1 MRRFFLC
8 LLAFGVLAVV
18 SVMILPSFV
27 SSDWMRAELGRQ
39 LSNATGSAIALNG
52 PVRLSV
58 VPHLAVVAENVSL
71 DADGLTAEIGEVAG
85 SVTLSSLWSDRLH
98 VREVRLVRPV
108 VALRPK
114 AEATAATQD
123 GGAEAGQA
131 STGET
136 RDPLAALV
144 AFLEKSA
151 IDKIS
156 ISEGT
161 LRQEDAGGSVD
172 VVKDLDLTLA
182 VPDIDGELSLSAGA
196 GVEGRRYEVTLA
208 VSPLRPLLE
217 HKPAELSLS
226 LQAEPQLAAGLTELT
241 ASGQVALNANGGY
254 QIRGGKLT
262 IGDEALGLDALFVP
276 GSRPRFLADLNAER
290 LDLSAFLEGGET
302 AASSS
307 QPEEPAGRTDKAKAA
322 AGLQALA
329 GFDADIS
336 VNVGALAVGDISASD
351 VTLTAT
357 LKDGQL
363 SGRLEHLGIDAG
375 SVAAD
380 LAADVSAA
388 EPIFQGRVVSNGLDV
403 SKLAALAGQAVP
415 LTGTVTMDTAFAFR
429 GLSASSVRKT
439 INVTGGASLRDA
451 TIVIPGIADPA
462 MAEVKAKKL
471 ALKIEGLAKP
481 MRLAGSLVW
490 RGKPA
495 EIDLTL
501 PVRDLLMD
509 ANARAGDIPLKL
521 DVRTKE
527 ATLALD
533 GKAALAGSYAGKVN
547 FAAAD
552 LQALLAWIG
561 QADAGGITQFAFNG
575 DVQASAAGVA
585 FQKATLSVNGVEG
598 SGNGAVELGTP
609 LKISSALHFKELD
622 LARLAGAPSAAPQA
636 KAKGKAGGGPA
647 PDAPLDLSALRT
659 IDASIKVDAEKLGY
673 GRVVAG
679 PVATSLRISEGIAN
693 LDIPESPFYGG
704 QVAASLTAD
713 GSGTEPSIAV
723 KASISGASAAPLLTD
738 LANFK
743 HLEGALQTTFDI
755 AGAGGTTG
763 ALKRALK
770 GTAQVRFSDG
780 AIRGIDVADVYN
792 NLVGLMSSGFK
803 QNDNKATGF
812 TELGASFAI
821 DNGVARTDDIKL
833 VGPLVRMSGKG
844 EANLPEDQLN
854 FRLDPRVVA
863 SLQGQGADIAT
874 EGIGVPVIIEGS
886 FAAPRIYP
894 DLSGLLK
901 NPDAA
906 LSTLKKLGLPTGKLG
921 LDELLSGE
929 GKGGKLR
936 DILSGAIGKQPK
948 DEGRELSIEQIIG
961 GGSAEPE
968 AAPPAEGQV
977 PPDAAAEQPSPE
989 TPQPEQQPA
998 AEAEQ
1003 PAQDK
1008 STLGKLFKL
1017 LQ

>member
-8 LLAFGVLAVV
+8 LLALGVLAVV

-71 DADGLTAEIGEVAG
+71 DADGMTAEIGEVAG

-114 AEATAATQD
+114 AEAAAVAQD

-156 ISEGT
+156 IGEGT
-161 LRQEDAGGSVD
+161 LRQEGAGGSVD
-172 VVKDLDLTLA
+172 VVSDLDLTLA

-196 GVEGRRYEVTLA
+196 GVDGRRYDVTLA

-226 LQAEPQLAAGLTELT
+226 LEAEPQLAAGLTELT

-290 LDLSAFLEGGET
+290 LDLSAFLDDGET

-351 VTLTAT
+351 VALTAT

-363 SGRLEHLGIDAG
+363 TGRLEHLGIDAG

-380 LAADVSAA
+380 LAADVGAA

-403 SKLAALAGQAVP
+403 SKLAALAGQSVP
-415 LTGTVTMDTAFAFR
+415 LSGTVTMDTAFAFR
-429 GLSASSVRKT
+429 GLSANSVRKT

-521 DVRTKE
+521 DLRTKE

-533 GKAALAGSYAGKVN
+533 GKAALAGSYAGKLN

-552 LQALLAWIG
+552 LRALLAWIG

-575 DVQASAAGVA
+575 DVKASAAGVA

-636 KAKGKAGGGPA
+636 KAKSKASGGPA
-647 PDAPLDLSALRT
+647 PDGPLDLSALRS
-659 IDASIKVDAEKLGY
+659 IDASIKVDAEKLAY
-673 GRVVAG
+673 GRVVVG
-679 PVATSLRISEGIAN
+679 PVATSLKISEGIAN
-693 LDIPESPFYGG
+693 LDIPDSPFYGG

-755 AGAGGTTG
+755 AGAGGTTST
-763 ALKRALK
+763 LKRSLK
-770 GTAQVRFSDG
+770 GTAEVRFSDG

-821 DNGVARTDDIKL
+821 ENGVARTDDIKL

-874 EGIGVPVIIEGS
+874 EGIGVPVVIEGS

-921 LDELLSGE
+921 LDELLSGD

-948 DEGRELSIEQIIG
+948 DEGSELSIEQIIG
-961 GGSAEPE
+961 GGGTEPE
-968 AAPPAEGQV
+968 AAPPVDGQA
-977 PPDAAAEQPSPE
+977 PPDTAAEQPAPE

-1003 PAQDK
+1003 PAQD
-1008 STLGKLFKL
+1008 SGTLGKLFKL

>member
-1 MRRFFLC
+1 MRSFFLC
-8 LLAFGVLAVV
+8 LLALGVLAVV
-18 SVMILPSFV
+18 TVMILPSFV

-39 LSNATGSAIALNG
+39 LSSVTGSSIALNG

-58 VPHLAVVAENVSL
+58 VPHLAVVAEDVSL
-71 DADGLTAEIGEVAG
+71 DADGMTAEIGEVAG
-85 SVTLSSLWSDRLH
+85 SVTLSSLWSKRLH

-114 AEATAATQD
+114 ADAAPVAQES
-123 GGAEAGQA
+123 GAEAEQA
-131 STGET
+131 ETDET
-136 RDPLAALV
+136 RDPLAALI

-161 LRQEDAGGSVD
+161 LRQVEASGSAD
-172 VVKDLDLTLA
+172 VVTDLDLTLA

-196 GVEGRRYEVTLA
+196 GIEGRRYEVTLA

-226 LQAEPQLAAGLTELT
+226 LEAEPALAAGLTELT

-262 IGDEALGLDALFVP
+262 VGDETLGLDALFVP
-276 GSRPRFLADLNAER
+276 GSRPRFLADLSADR
-290 LDLSAFLEGGET
+290 LDLSAFLDGDAT
-302 AASSS
+302 AAPS
-307 QPEEPAGRTDKAKAA
+307 QPTEPTGRSQKAKAA
-322 AGLQALA
+322 GGLQALA
-329 GFDADIS
+329 GFDADVS
-336 VNVGALAVGDISASD
+336 VNVAALAVGDISAAD
-351 VTLTAT
+351 VALTAT

-363 SGRLEHLGIDAG
+363 TGRLEHLGIDAG

-380 LAADVSAA
+380 LAADISGA
-388 EPIFQGRVVSNGLDV
+388 EPVFKGRVASNGLDV
-403 SKLAALAGQAVP
+403 SKLAALAGQSVP
-415 LTGTVTMDTAFAFR
+415 LSGTVTMDTGFAFR
-429 GLSASSVRKT
+429 GLSANAIRET
-439 INVTGGASLRDA
+439 INVTGGVSLRDA
-451 TIVIPGIADPA
+451 TFAIPGMDDPS

-471 ALKIEGLAKP
+471 TLKIDGLAKP
-481 MRLAGSLVW
+481 MKLAGSLVW
-490 RGKPA
+490 RGKA
-495 EIDLTL
+495 ADVNLTL
-501 PVRDLLMD
+501 PVRDLLLD
-509 ANARAGDIPLKL
+509 AKARAGGIPLKL
-521 DVRTKE
+521 DLRMKE

-533 GKAALAGSYAGKVN
+533 GTAALAGSYAGRVN

-552 LQALLAWIG
+552 LRALLAWVG
-561 QADAGGITQFAFNG
+561 QADAGGIEQFAFNG
-575 DVQASAAGVA
+575 DVKASATGVA

-598 SGNGAVELGTP
+598 SGNGAVELGVP

-622 LARLAGAPSAAPQA
+622 LARLAGAPSAAAPQA
-636 KAKGKAGGGPA
+636 KAAAKASKRTA
-647 PDAPLDLSALRT
+647 ADAPLDLSALRS
-659 IDASIKVDAEKLGY
+659 IDASIRVDAERLGY

-679 PVATSLRISEGIAN
+679 PVATTLKISEGIAN

-704 QVAASLTAD
+704 QMAASVTAD
-713 GSGTEPSIAV
+713 GSGAEPSIAV
-723 KASISGASAAPLLTD
+723 RASISGASAAPLLTD

-743 HLEGALQTTFDI
+743 HLEGALQTTFEI

-763 ALKRALK
+763 TLKRSLK
-770 GTAQVRFSDG
+770 GTAEVRFSDG

-874 EGIGVPVIIEGS
+874 EGIGVPVVIEGS

-921 LDELLSGE
+921 LDEFLSGE
-929 GKGGKLR
+929 GKGGRIR
-936 DILSGAIGKQPK
+936 DLLGGAIGKQPK
-948 DEGRELSIEQIIG
+948 GEGSELSIEQIIG
-961 GGSAEPE
+961 STGTEPD
-968 AAPPAEGQV
+968 AAPPADGQV
-977 PPDAAAEQPSPE
+977 SPDMAAEQPAPE
-989 TPQPEQQPA
+989 TPQPN
-998 AEAEQ
+998 EQ
-1003 PAQDK
+1003 PAEGTAQPAQEPG
-1008 STLGKLFKL
+1008 TLGKLFQL